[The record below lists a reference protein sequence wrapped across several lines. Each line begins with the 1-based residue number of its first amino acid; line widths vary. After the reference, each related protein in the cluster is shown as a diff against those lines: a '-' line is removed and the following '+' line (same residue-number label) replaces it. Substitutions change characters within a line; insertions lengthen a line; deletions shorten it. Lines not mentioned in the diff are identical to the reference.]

1 MVEPLAAAYCDAV
14 VAGQPLFPS
23 GLDELFP
30 LPEEEFFVSFC
41 VYFLFKKIDNTMPHI
56 IQILINRAI
65 VENDVAVISDA
76 ESVVI
81 PTCSAAAC
89 ATCVS

>member
-1 MVEPLAAAYCDAV
+1 MNIAV
-14 VAGQPLFPS
+14 IARSAKPADP
-23 GLDELFP
+23 D